1 MSGVIIAGAGQ
12 AGVDTAAALRA
23 GGFEGD
29 VTLVSDEGAFPYS
42 RPFLSKEFL
51 AGQRTEDQIVLRPQS
66 FYDDKGIRLV
76 LGRPVVSVDRAGRTV
91 RLSSGEEL
99 RYDTLVLATGGS
111 PRRLPD
117 PVLEN
122 ASNVHYVRSLADAVP
137 LRGEIVAGGRM
148 CVLGGGYVGLEISSV
163 ARQAGMSV
171 MVIEAAP
178 RLLARV
184 AGAELAD
191 FVANLHQTAG
201 VDVRLGT
208 QASAFR
214 VGAAGRVAE
223 VMLANGEVLPTD
235 VLVIGIGITPNDALA
250 RDCGLET
257 ADGIVVDEYCR
268 TADPHVYAVGD
279 CTRHP
284 CAEWGGLRR
293 LESISNAS
301 GQARAAASS
310 ILGQPT
316 PYTSTPWFWSTQ
328 LHKTMRTVGLR
339 GNSDKTVVRAN
350 NGTFAAF
357 YLADGT
363 IKAADIVGSPREFA
377 AARRLV
383 EAKSQVDPDDL
394 ADPDVPL
401 ATLLEASRGD
411 ADR

>member
-1 MSGVIIAGAGQ
+1 MGGVVIAGAGQ
-12 AGVDTAAALRA
+12 AAVDTAAALRM
-23 GGFEGD
+23 GGFEGEI
-29 VTLVSDEGAFPYS
+29 TLIGDENVLPYS

-51 AGQRTEDQIVLRPQS
+51 SGKKAEAQIALRPQS
-66 FYDDKGIRLV
+66 FYDDNAVRLV
-76 LGRPVVSVDRAGRTV
+76 LGQSVVSVDCPKQTV
-91 RLSSGEEL
+91 KLSEGEEL
-99 RYDTLVLATGGS
+99 RYTDLVLATGAS
-111 PRRLPD
+111 TRQLPD

-122 ASNVHYVRSLADAVP
+122 ASNVHYVRTLSDAVP
-137 LRGEIVAGGRM
+137 LRSELVAGGRM
-148 CVLGGGYVGLEISSV
+148 CVVGGGYVGLEVASV
-163 ARQAGMSV
+163 ARHAGMSV
-171 MVIEAAP
+171 TVIEAAP

-184 AGAELAD
+184 AGAELAA
-191 FVANLHQTAG
+191 FVRNLHQAAG

-214 VGAAGRVAE
+214 ADAAGRVVE
-223 VMLANGEVLPTD
+223 VTLANGEALAAD
-235 VLVIGIGITPNDALA
+235 VLVVGIGITPNDALA
-250 RDCGLET
+250 RECGLET
-257 ADGIVVDEYCR
+257 ADGIIVDEYCR
-268 TADPHVYAVGD
+268 TADPQVYAVGD

-310 ILGQPT
+310 ILGQPA

-328 LHKTMRTVGLR
+328 LNRTMRTVGLR
-339 GNSDKTVVRAN
+339 GSSDKTVVRAN

-383 EAKSQVDPDDL
+383 EAKSHVDPDDL
-394 ADPDVPL
+394 ADPGVPL